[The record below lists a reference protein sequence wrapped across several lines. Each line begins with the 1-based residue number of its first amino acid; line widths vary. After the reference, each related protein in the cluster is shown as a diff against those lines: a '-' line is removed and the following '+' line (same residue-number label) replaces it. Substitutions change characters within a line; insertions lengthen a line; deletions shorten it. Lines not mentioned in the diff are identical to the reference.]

1 MMIGE
6 LAASLGVSTKTLRLY
21 EERGLIPKPQ
31 RARNGYRVYAPDA
44 ARKARLVVSLR
55 ALGLSLDE
63 IEQLAGAFGRKDRSL
78 RRELS
83 GVLHERMRVLSEE
96 IAVRQGQFDDLSARY
111 LALIDT
117 PHDRTGDCVCGAT
130 NQVCHCGAGSPK
142 R

>member
-6 LAASLGVSTKTLRLY
+6 LAESLGVSTKTLRLY
-21 EERGLIPKPQ
+21 EDRGLIPKPT

-44 ARKARLVVSLR
+44 AKKARLVVSLR

-63 IEQLAGAFGRKDRSL
+63 IERLADAFGSKDRSL
-78 RRELS
+78 RRELG
-83 GVLHERMRVLSEE
+83 GVLHERMRMLSEE

-111 LALIDT
+111 LALVDT
-117 PHDRTGDCVCGAT
+117 PRDKTSDCICGAI
-130 NQVCHCGAGSPK
+130 NQVCNCTSAASK